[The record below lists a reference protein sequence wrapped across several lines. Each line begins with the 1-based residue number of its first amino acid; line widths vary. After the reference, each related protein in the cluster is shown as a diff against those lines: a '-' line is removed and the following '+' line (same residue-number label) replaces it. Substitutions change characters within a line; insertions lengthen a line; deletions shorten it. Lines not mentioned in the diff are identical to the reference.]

1 MNAIAAV
8 AALSVA
14 ALTLWALLRAGVGG
28 RLVADPS
35 GERWH
40 TSSTP
45 TFGGVGIF
53 LGLVAG
59 VGAAVAV
66 GATDASSE
74 LLGIL
79 GGCTILFVAGFVDDV
94 YTLKPIAK
102 LVAQFAAAGVVL
114 ASGLTVEIFGNDV
127 LATVLGLV
135 WLVGI
140 TNAFNLLDNMDGL
153 AASLAAVSCA
163 VFAVAALDQ
172 DAGELALVVALAL
185 GGACL
190 GFLPFNLRPG
200 RSARVFMGDSGS
212 QVIGFGLAS
221 LALASSWTTAGATL
235 TSIVLPLLVLAI
247 PILDTTL
254 VTVRR
259 TLERRPVTQGG
270 TDHSSH
276 RLVYYGL
283 SEQQAVAALTLLAAL
298 LGATALAYNVLAN
311 ARVTAIGLLISFVVL
326 VQFASFLGDLQERSR
341 REDPGPAPPL
351 WRAFLSNPRRLVEVL
366 VDFAI
371 VCVSF
376 LAAYLLFVDGGGTYV
391 QRGIFLATL
400 PILLGVRYV
409 LFVLFGIYRRIWRFA
424 SARDLLAIGAAVV
437 LSAPLTIGI
446 VRATRPLTDFPL
458 EIFLVDALLCMTLVA
473 ASRLALRLL
482 PGLEQRA
489 RPAEARPR
497 RRRRAAPA
505 GRSRASWPRRP
516 TTRVV
521 GFVDDN
527 PAAAPAA
534 DPRRHR
540 PRRPRRRRAAARRA
554 AGRRGARDDP
564 RRCVGPAGA
573 ARRRLHRR
581 RRRLPLRRPR
591 DRAAAVSDPRARR
604 VTPDTVQD
612 DERLTPGVARWLLGV
627 AYLCLASL
635 FAWQASQRVS
645 PSIFSDEIEF
655 TQISRGIA
663 ETGRPSRLGEPSG
676 FGSLYTYLVAPAWWL
691 DPTDGLG
698 GGEADRRARDDGG
711 DLPGV
716 RAGALRRLAAVGDR
730 RRDRRR
736 RGAAARLRAV
746 PARGA
751 ARVSLLDDGA
761 LGDHGRDRPA
771 DARPARAR
779 RGALPRRAVRP
790 RRARGAAGG
799 LRRRP
804 LLPALADRRLHA
816 LALDAGAPATGSARR
831 CSSSASRSS
840 SAPRPG
846 TSRTPGTSRRAS
858 RSSASSTTASGRS
871 RR

>member
-1 MNAIAAV
+1 VNAIAAV

-14 ALTLWALLRAGVGG
+14 ALTLFALLRAGVGG

-40 TSSTP
+40 ARSTP
-45 TFGGVGIF
+45 VFGGVGIF

-59 VGAAVAV
+59 VGAAVAA

-79 GGCTILFVAGFVDDV
+79 GGCAILFVAGFVDDV
-94 YTLKPIAK
+94 FTLRPIAK
-102 LVAQFAAAGVVL
+102 LAAQFAAAAVVL
-114 ASGLTVEIFGNDV
+114 ASGLTVEIVGNDV

-172 DAGELALVVALAL
+172 DSGELGLVIALAL

-311 ARVTAIGLLISFVVL
+311 ARVTAVGVLISFVVL

-341 REDPGPAPPL
+341 QEDPGPAPPL

-366 VDFAI
+366 TDFAI

-376 LAAYLLFVDGGGTYV
+376 LIAYLLFVDGRGNYT
-391 QRGIFLATL
+391 QRGLFLATL

-424 SARDLLAIGAAVV
+424 SARDLLAIGAAVA
-437 LSAPLTIGI
+437 LSAPITIGI
-446 VRATRPLTDFPL
+446 VRAIRSFLDFPL
-458 EIFLVDALLCMTLVA
+458 EVFVVDGLLCMTLVA
-473 ASRLALRLL
+473 ASRLALRML
-482 PGLEQRA
+482 PGLSNVRGTQKRVLIA
-489 RPAEARPR
+489 G
-497 RRRRAAPA
+497 A
-505 GRSRASWPRRP
+505 GRSGRALARELAETPD
-516 TTRVV
+516 TRVV

-527 PAAAPAA
+527 PAL
-534 DPRRHR
+534 
-540 PRRPRRRRAAARRA
+540 RRRRIHGVTVHGGLDDVAQLLGELHVDEVLVTIPEAA
-554 AGRRGARDDP
+554 
-564 RRCVGPAGA
+564 
-573 ARRRLHRR
+573 
-581 RRRLPLRRPR
+581 
-591 DRAAAVSDPRARR
+591 S
-604 VTPDTVQD
+604 
-612 DERLTPGVARWLLGV
+612 ERLE
-627 AYLCLASL
+627 S
-635 FAWQASQRVS
+635 
-645 PSIFSDEIEF
+645 
-655 TQISRGIA
+655 
-663 ETGRPSRLGEPSG
+663 
-676 FGSLYTYLVAPAWWL
+676 LVASC
-691 DPTDGLG
+691 TD
-698 GGEADRRARDDGG
+698 ADVGCRFV
-711 DLPGV
+711 V
-716 RAGALRRLAAVGDR
+716 REIAPPPFRTR
-730 RRDRRR
+730 
-736 RGAAARLRAV
+736 V
-746 PARGA
+746 PAE
-751 ARVSLLDDGA
+751 
-761 LGDHGRDRPA
+761 
-771 DARPARAR
+771 
-779 RGALPRRAVRP
+779 
-790 RRARGAAGG
+790 
-799 LRRRP
+799 
-804 LLPALADRRLHA
+804 
-816 LALDAGAPATGSARR
+816 
-831 CSSSASRSS
+831 
-840 SAPRPG
+840 
-846 TSRTPGTSRRAS
+846 
-858 RSSASSTTASGRS
+858 
-871 RR
+871 

>member
-1 MNAIAAV
+1 VNAIAAV

-14 ALTLWALLRAGVGG
+14 ALTLYGLLRAGVGG

-40 TSSTP
+40 ARSTP
-45 TFGGVGIF
+45 VFGGVGIF

-59 VGAAVAV
+59 VGAAVAI

-79 GGCTILFVAGFVDDV
+79 GGSAILFVAGFVDDV
-94 YTLKPIAK
+94 FTLKPIAK
-102 LVAQFAAAGVVL
+102 LAAQFAAAAVVL
-114 ASGLTVEIFGNDV
+114 ASGLTVEIVGNDV

-172 DAGELALVVALAL
+172 DSGELGLVVALAL

-247 PILDTTL
+247 PILDTTF

-311 ARVTAIGLLISFVVL
+311 ARVTAVGLLISFVVL

-341 REDPGPAPPL
+341 RDDPGPPPPL

-366 VDFAI
+366 TDFGI
-371 VCVSF
+371 ICFSF
-376 LAAYLLFVDGGGTYV
+376 LVAYLLFVDGGGTYT
-391 QRGIFLATL
+391 QRGLFLATL

-424 SARDLLAIGAAVV
+424 SARDLFAIGAAVA
-437 LSAPLTIGI
+437 LSVPITIGI
-446 VRATRPLTDFPL
+446 VRAIRSFLDFPL
-458 EIFLVDALLCMTLVA
+458 EVFVVDALLCATLVA
-473 ASRLALRLL
+473 VSRLALRLL
-482 PGLEQRA
+482 PGLSTA
-489 RPAEARPR
+489 RVPQERVLIAG
-497 RRRRAAPA
+497 A
-505 GRSRASWPRRP
+505 GRSGRALARELTETPE
-516 TTRVV
+516 TRVV

-527 PAAAPAA
+527 PAL
-534 DPRRHR
+534 
-540 PRRPRRRRAAARRA
+540 RRRRIHGVTVRGTLDDVEGLLGELQVGEVLVTIPDAA
-554 AGRRGARDDP
+554 P
-564 RRCVGPAGA
+564 
-573 ARRRLHRR
+573 
-581 RRRLPLRRPR
+581 
-591 DRAAAVSDPRARR
+591 
-604 VTPDTVQD
+604 
-612 DERLTPGVARWLLGV
+612 ERLEL
-627 AYLCLASL
+627 
-635 FAWQASQRVS
+635 
-645 PSIFSDEIEF
+645 
-655 TQISRGIA
+655 
-663 ETGRPSRLGEPSG
+663 
-676 FGSLYTYLVAPAWWL
+676 LVASC
-691 DPTDGLG
+691 TD
-698 GGEADRRARDDGG
+698 A
-711 DLPGV
+711 GV
-716 RAGALRRLAAVGDR
+716 GCRFVVREIAPPPPLTR
-730 RRDRRR
+730 
-736 RGAAARLRAV
+736 V
-746 PARGA
+746 PAE
-751 ARVSLLDDGA
+751 
-761 LGDHGRDRPA
+761 
-771 DARPARAR
+771 
-779 RGALPRRAVRP
+779 
-790 RRARGAAGG
+790 
-799 LRRRP
+799 
-804 LLPALADRRLHA
+804 
-816 LALDAGAPATGSARR
+816 
-831 CSSSASRSS
+831 
-840 SAPRPG
+840 
-846 TSRTPGTSRRAS
+846 
-858 RSSASSTTASGRS
+858 
-871 RR
+871 